1 MRSLIITQLIY
12 FCAAKFLL
20 LAAAASP
27 EKGMEKH
34 NLLRSLNE
42 YSKQSQRG
50 LGGCVPNFY
59 ADGQCDLSNCSAD
72 CTWDGG
78 DCKPAQCNG
87 YASSGSGNT
96 TPSSTSSQTDDQY
109 YNNDA
114 NVDASAPPTL
124 NKATCRRAGGKPR
137 KVNDGYCDQSNNI
150 AQCNYDG
157 NDCTNNSNSNQE
169 STTTANGGTS
179 TGQTNDKYYDY
190 NANGDTSAPPTLNK
204 VACRKA
210 GGKPRKVNDGYCDQS
225 NNIAQCSYDGNDCA
239 NDSNLNQEST
249 NTANKVSSNY
259 YGNSQPAASGTG
271 GGSTDQYWTDLHNEV
286 RRYYHGK
293 YGYSFVN
300 LVWSNDLAQSSQ
312 SYANVLAS
320 SPCDQY
326 DHDPNN
332 PYGENLAVMWES
344 NDPSGENSRIK
355 RVMDAWT
362 YDEEIKNTALPYQE
376 GSGHW
381 TQVIWRATKYVGCA
395 TAFRSSESCHVLVC
409 RYVTPGNCAR
419 GVNTWLA
426 DTMQDTTRCE
436 PQCPPTEG
444 CFWQQSS

>member
-1 MRSLIITQLIY
+1 MGSPKIALLFYIY
-12 FCAAKFLL
+12 AAKYLL
-20 LAAAASP
+20 NVTDASP
-27 EKGMEKH
+27 DKELEKH
-34 NLLRSLNE
+34 NLLRSPNHDG
-42 YSKQSQRG
+42 KQSQRD
-50 LGGCVPNFY
+50 LGGCVPDFY

-96 TPSSTSSQTDDQY
+96 NPSSSRSQTDDKY
-109 YNNDA
+109 YDYYA
-114 NVDASAPPTL
+114 NEEANAPPPL
-124 NKATCRRAGGKPR
+124 NKAACRRAGGKPR
-137 KVNDGYCDQSNNI
+137 KVSDGYCDQSNNI

-157 NDCTNNSNSNQE
+157 NDC
-169 STTTANGGTS
+169 
-179 TGQTNDKYYDY
+179 
-190 NANGDTSAPPTLNK
+190 
-204 VACRKA
+204 
-210 GGKPRKVNDGYCDQS
+210 
-225 NNIAQCSYDGNDCA
+225 A
-239 NDSNLNQEST
+239 NDSKSNQGST
-249 NTANKVSSNY
+249 STANVGTSSYYGSPQPASSSN
-259 YGNSQPAASGTG
+259 G
-271 GGSTDQYWTDLHNEV
+271 GRSTDQYWTDLHNEV
-286 RRYYHGK
+286 RRHYHGK
-293 YGYSFVN
+293 YGYSFIN

-312 SYANVLAS
+312 GYANVLAS

-381 TQVIWRATKYVGCA
+381 TQAIWRATKYVGCA
-395 TAFRSSESCHVLVC
+395 TAFRSSESCHVFVC
-409 RYVTPGNCAR
+409 RYITPGNCAR

-444 CFWQQSS
+444 CFWEQSS